1 MIDNRG
7 GGKGG
12 GDCTAKL
19 SVHVLI
25 SLCSA
30 GHNPT
35 ESAACQQ
42 DDFPLSQ
49 PINALNMIKT
59 SMNNIDFRYINRVGN
74 VFINEEEMKTV
85 RTYHFQYYYER

>member
-1 MIDNRG
+1 MIDDRG

-12 GDCTAKL
+12 GGGVALPSFLFKFSFS
-19 SVHVLI
+19 SVQQ
-25 SLCSA
+25 A
-30 GHNPT
+30 TTQRNRP
-35 ESAACQQ
+35 ACQQ
-42 DDFPLSQ
+42 ADFPLSQ

-85 RTYHFQYYYER
+85 RTYHF